1 MFNMNLYMFNFSNLS
16 EQNFTSNSGAY
27 LRPYDIYTVNLT
39 KIEKTILKGSKDPNA
54 EYPVVALEFTG
65 TGDNKG
71 TFSANLFIPQSKEDG
86 VRPTYKNNDGHE
98 YERPSRFENF
108 QFTLMQIVS
117 VLNPDGAKK
126 IQENGKKL
134 QAALDKD
141 LNTGINLFIDL
152 VIKALTG
159 KNNIETNLK
168 LVGRNNNGT
177 VYAALP
183 NACGLNKAGEVFPIN
198 FIGDNLFFTNYE
210 LTQQKNYQNAKPTNM
225 DKVDNDPDKSSD
237 DLDLDDLEV

>member
-1 MFNMNLYMFNFSNLS
+1 MFNFSNLS
-16 EQNFTSNSGAY
+16 EQNFTSNAGAY

-39 KIEKTILKGSKDPNA
+39 KIEKTVLKGSKDPNA

-71 TFSANLFIPQSKEDG
+71 TFSTNLFIPTTDDDMK
-86 VRPTYKNNDGHE
+86 RPTFKNAEQHE

-108 QFTLMQIVS
+108 QFTLMQIVHA
-117 VLNPDGAKK
+117 LNPAGEEK
-126 IQENGKKL
+126 IKTNASKIKTIDQ
-134 QAALDKD
+134 
-141 LNTGINLFIDL
+141 FIDL
-152 VIKALTG
+152 IIKALSG
-159 KNNIETNLK
+159 KNNVETNLK

-183 NACGLNKAGEVFPIN
+183 NACGLNKAGEIFPVN

-225 DKVDNDPDKSSD
+225 DSVTDSSD
-237 DLDLDDLEV
+237 NSSKEDYDLDDLEL